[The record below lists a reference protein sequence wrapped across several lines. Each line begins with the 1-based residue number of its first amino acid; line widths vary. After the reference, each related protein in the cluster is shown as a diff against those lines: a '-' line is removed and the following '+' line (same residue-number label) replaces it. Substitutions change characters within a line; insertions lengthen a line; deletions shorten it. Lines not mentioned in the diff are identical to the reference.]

1 MKKLTRTLL
10 AFALICGSSSSAVAA
25 SNSCMDIG
33 GTALAEMI
41 DDTNAVAAMAG
52 SFTGARAV
60 ITSQGKTETGL
71 KLGMEHYFISDNNG
85 MIKTKDVATLTAVSG
100 KENVYLLEI
109 DYEIEEAKGKF
120 KDYSGGFHSFG
131 AIKLDQGKIVLR
143 YKGEICK

>member
-1 MKKLTRTLL
+1 MKKLTLTLL
-10 AFALICGSSSSAVAA
+10 AFTIFYGSSPSVAVV

-33 GTALAEMI
+33 GMALAEMVN
-41 DDTNAVAAMAG
+41 DTNAVAAIAG

-60 ITSQGKTETGL
+60 ITSQEETKTGL

-85 MIKTKDVATLTAVSG
+85 VIKTKDVATLTAVSG

>member
-1 MKKLTRTLL
+1 MKKLTLTLL
-10 AFALICGSSSSAVAA
+10 AFTIFYGSSPSAAA
-25 SNSCMDIG
+25 ALNSCMDIG
-33 GTALAEMI
+33 GMALAEMV
-41 DDTNAVAAMAG
+41 DDTNAVAAIAG
-52 SFTGARAV
+52 SFTGARAI
-60 ITSQGKTETGL
+60 ITSQEKTETGL
-71 KLGMEHYFISDNNG
+71 KLGMEHHFISDNNG

-120 KDYSGGFHSFG
+120 KDYSGSFHSFG